1 MRAPAKLSVGCN
13 RNCIGRSVALHSVHA
28 VGAGL
33 DHRRQPQ
40 PTIEGSLS
48 RNQYQFSVED
58 ANPDELIIWVPKLIE
73 LPRQI
78 P

>member
-1 MRAPAKLSVGCN
+1 MQSV
-13 RNCIGRSVALHSVHA
+13 RDL
-28 VGAGL
+28 
-33 DHRRQPQ
+33 
-40 PTIEGSLS
+40 TIEGSLS
-48 RNQYQFSVED
+48 RNQYQFSFED